1 MWNDLIR
8 ETFSHIL
15 PTGALSGFLS
25 SPHQEVDNFV
35 LTVVRKDG
43 IQGSKYYAVKTF
55 AREMFQSVEFI
66 YPKIVVF
73 WRDIQPSETFRYY
86 REKKS
91 VAAHIDRPTWRL
103 WSHKF
108 RQA

>member
-1 MWNDLIR
+1 M
-8 ETFSHIL
+8 
-15 PTGALSGFLS
+15 S

-55 AREMFQSVEFI
+55 AREVFQSVEFI
-66 YPKIVVF
+66 CPKIVVF
-73 WRDIQPSETFRYY
+73 WRDIQLSETFRYY
-86 REKKS
+86 WVFFLPEKKS
-91 VAAHIDRPTWRL
+91 VAVHIDRPTWLL